1 MRIWFETRPV
11 ADLSPGDMGPTMTYL
26 PDWLSLRGAFPVS
39 TRMPLRAE
47 PYAPS
52 EVIPWIVNLLPE
64 SQNLEVIARLTRIA
78 KQDVLG
84 LLGQIGRDT
93 SGALSFA
100 ARGSLEMTCR
110 AIPDEEALE
119 RIINDLPAKPFLIGE
134 EGVSMSLAGVQTK
147 IGVHL
152 DDAGRIQIP
161 VGGSPSTWILKPDS
175 PNLPGGV
182 WNEAFCL
189 LLARR
194 IGLDVPV
201 VRTGRAGSRR
211 YLLIAR
217 YDRVLQGQVWR
228 RLHQEDFAQA
238 FGIFPASKYERNHTG
253 TPGPKLRDMIGLTR
267 QIADLASVP
276 RLLQFV
282 IFNVIACNTDA
293 HSKNY
298 SLLISAS
305 GTRLAPLYD
314 VMCGAVW
321 PSITKN
327 MSNTI
332 AGKSRGDYLKG
343 RHWQRE
349 AVLCGLSPA
358 ATLRQVS
365 TLCEKVQAAL
375 DDTLTELVAMDP
387 ESEPMAAACRTEIAQ
402 RVRFLINGLNE
413 VDPDL
418 KEWVK
423 AHASRVAANEDEDE
437 DEA

>member
-1 MRIWFETRPV
+1 MRIWFETRRV
-11 ADLSPGDMGPTMTYL
+11 ADLSPGDLGPTLTYL
-26 PDWLSLRGAFPVS
+26 PEWLTLRGAFPVS

-47 PYAPS
+47 SYGPDM
-52 EVIPWIVNLLPE
+52 VIPWVVNLLPE
-64 SQNLEVIARLTRIA
+64 SQNLEAIVRLTRIA
-78 KQDVLG
+78 EQDVLG
-84 LLGQIGRDT
+84 LLDRIGRDT
-93 SGALSFA
+93 SGALSFGQ
-100 ARGSLEMTCR
+100 RGSLEMRCR
-110 AIPDEEALE
+110 EIPDEAALE
-119 RIINDLPAKPFLIGE
+119 KIIDELPAKPFLVGE
-134 EGVSMSLAGVQTK
+134 EGVSMSLAGVQSK
-147 IGVHL
+147 IGVHM
-152 DDAGRIQIP
+152 DRQGRLSIP
-161 VGGSPSTWILKPDS
+161 IGGAPSTWILKPDS

-194 IGLDVPV
+194 IGLAVPE
-201 VRTGRAGSRR
+201 VRVGRAGSRR
-211 YLLIAR
+211 YLLVTR
-217 YDRVLQGQVWR
+217 YDRVQQGQVWR
-228 RLHQEDFAQA
+228 RLHQEDYAQA

-267 QIADLASVP
+267 QVADLASVG
-276 RLLQFV
+276 RLLQHV

-293 HSKNY
+293 HAKNY
-298 SLLISAS
+298 SLVISAS
-305 GTRLAPLYD
+305 GASLAPLYD

-365 TLCEKVQAAL
+365 TLCERVRAAL
-375 DDTLTELVAMDP
+375 HDTVAELVAMDT
-387 ESEPMAAACRTEIAQ
+387 ESEAMAVACRAEIAQ
-402 RVRFLINGLNE
+402 RVQFLANGLKE

-418 KEWVK
+418 RTWAKTHQGRAGVPGE
-423 AHASRVAANEDEDE
+423 
-437 DEA
+437 EA